1 MGSPHGIRSLSLQ
14 LRRLLPPLPFSLA
27 GSRPAGP
34 RVLILLL
41 PFVLNDECND
51 MNDLK
56 LAFRQLG
63 KSPGFTLVAVLT
75 LALGI
80 GANTA
85 IFSVVEGVLLRP
97 LPFPNSE
104 RLVRIYETLDE
115 NGARS
120 ATLNLSDR
128 TAARFREFGSDIF
141 EDVAGGTGGASVVS
155 AKAGSPAQTVPAAL
169 VTYNFFDVLGLPPS
183 QGRNFTREEGTD
195 KAATAAIISDDFW
208 RNTLNSRRDVLGSAI
223 VIDGTPRTIIGVM
236 PKAFRHPYRASLW
249 LPLALEPDNP
259 ATINNHYLYGLARL
273 RPGVTPLKAEEAVK
287 RMCAR
292 INRDD
297 PNPANV
303 RAAYIPPLRESFV
316 MDLRP
321 KILVIVGAAV
331 CALLIAAANFAGLLL
346 ARVIDREGEFA
357 LRAALGASRR
367 RLVRQQLIQALLLAL
382 AGTALGL
389 LIAFWITPMLFALS
403 PEGADATGSA
413 MREFDYAARLDL
425 PVFAFAATVMTV
437 VGLGFGLLP
446 AVRAARTDL
455 RGAMSVTSRGA
466 TLDRSA
472 RRLLGSFVVIE
483 LAIAAALLTAS
494 VTATQYFRKLIEE
507 PWGFETKDR
516 LAFNVTVPD
525 RFFPTAPAKQ
535 SALEASLAQL
545 QAIPGVKSAT
555 VVSPSPM
562 NAPWTLMLFNA
573 EGAPAPEPGGVYTA
587 YSRLPVPGYF
597 QSVGQP
603 ILQGRDF
610 NASDTADAPLVCIV
624 SQSIAKRFWPNDSA
638 IGKRIRWGRLDGTRP
653 WFTIVGVVGDMKA
666 IADPRDG
673 EVLGMIA
680 RPLPQILVHATTPL
694 DDITFVL
701 HTDGRS
707 VNEPTIRAAL
717 ARANANLAAYN
728 FLWLQDAAARSHTT
742 ERFIFVLVSSFGLV
756 GLVLAAVGL
765 YGLLALQV
773 ARREREFGIRSALGA
788 TARQIIQ
795 LVAQQGAALL
805 LLGFTAGGL
814 ATYGVVRLVRNQW
827 TDMPA
832 PNLIA
837 CICAAIV
844 LGIAVMI
851 ACWLPARRAARVDP
865 VIALRAE

>member
-1 MGSPHGIRSLSLQ
+1 M
-14 LRRLLPPLPFSLA
+14 
-27 GSRPAGP
+27 P

-41 PFVLNDECND
+41 LFELNDDGND

-56 LAFRQLG
+56 FALRQLR

-97 LPFPNSE
+97 LPFPKAD
-104 RLVRIYETLDE
+104 RLVRIYEALDE

-120 ATLNLSDR
+120 GTLNLSDR
-128 TAARFREFGSDIF
+128 TVARFREFGRDIF

-155 AKAGSPAQTVPAAL
+155 AKVGSPAQTVPAAL

-183 QGRNFTREEGTD
+183 QGRNFTTQEASD
-195 KAATAAIISDDFW
+195 KAASVAIISDDFW
-208 RNTLNSRRDVLGSAI
+208 RNTLNSQRDVLGSTI
-223 VIDGTPRTIIGVM
+223 VIDGTLRTIIGVM

-249 LPLALEPDNP
+249 LPLTLEPDNP
-259 ATINNHYLYGLARL
+259 ATINNHYLYGVARL
-273 RPGVTPLKAEEAVK
+273 RPGVTPVKAEEAVK

-297 PNPANV
+297 PNPANT

-346 ARVIDREGEFA
+346 ARVIEREGEFA

-367 RLVRQQLIQALLLAL
+367 RLVRQQLTQALLLAL
-382 AGTALGL
+382 MGTALGL

-403 PEGADATGSA
+403 PEGGDATGSA

-425 PVFAFAATVMTV
+425 PVFAFAAGAMTL

-494 VTATQYFRKLIEE
+494 VTATQYFRKLIDQ

-525 RFFPTAPAKQ
+525 RFFPSAAAKQ
-535 SALEASLAQL
+535 TALEASLVQL
-545 QAIPGVKSAT
+545 QGVPGVKSAT

-562 NAPWTLMLFNA
+562 DAPWTLMLFNA
-573 EGAPAPEPGGVYTA
+573 EGAPAPEPRGFYTA
-587 YSRLPVPGYF
+587 YSRVPVPGYF
-597 QSVGQP
+597 RSIGQP

-610 NASDTADAPLVCIV
+610 NASDSADAPLVCII
-624 SQSIAKRFWPNDSA
+624 SQSIAKRFWPDESP

-680 RPLPQILVHATTPL
+680 RPLAQILVRATAPL

-707 VNEPTIRAAL
+707 VNESTIRAAL

-728 FLWLQDAAARSHTT
+728 FVSLQDAATRSRTT

-795 LVAQQGAALL
+795 LVAQQGAVLL
-805 LLGFTAGGL
+805 SFGFTAGAL
-814 ATYGVVRLVRNQW
+814 ATYGVVRLVKNQW
-827 TDMPA
+827 AEMPA

-851 ACWLPARRAARVDP
+851 ACWLPARRASRVDP

>member
-1 MGSPHGIRSLSLQ
+1 MLEDLRFAVRQ
-14 LRRLLPPLPFSLA
+14 LRK
-27 GSRPAGP
+27 SR
-34 RVLILLL
+34 
-41 PFVLNDECND
+41 
-51 MNDLK
+51 
-56 LAFRQLG
+56 
-63 KSPGFTLVAVLT
+63 GFTLVAVLT

-97 LPFPNSE
+97 LPFPNAE
-104 RLVRIYETLDE
+104 RLVRIYEALDE

-120 ATLNLSDR
+120 GTLNLSDR
-128 TAARFREFGSDIF
+128 TVVRFSEFGRTIF

-155 AKAGSPAQTVPAAL
+155 AKAGSPTQTVPAAL
-169 VTYNFFDVLGLPPS
+169 VTSNFFDVLGLPPS
-183 QGRNFTREEGTD
+183 QGRNFTTEEGSD
-195 KAATAAIISDDFW
+195 KAANVVIISDDFW
-208 RNTLNSRRDVLGSAI
+208 RNTLNSRRAVLGSTI

-259 ATINNHYLYGLARL
+259 VTINNHYLYGVARL

-287 RMCAR
+287 RMCAT

-321 KILVIVGAAV
+321 KILVVVGAAV
-331 CALLIAAANFAGLLL
+331 CTLLIAAANFAGLLL
-346 ARVIDREGEFA
+346 AHVIEREGEFA

-367 RLVRQQLIQALLLAL
+367 RLVRQQLTHALVIAL
-382 AGTALGL
+382 IGTALGL
-389 LIAFWITPMLFALS
+389 LIAFWITPTLFALS
-403 PEGADATGSA
+403 PEGTDATGSA
-413 MREFDYAARLDL
+413 MREFDYAVRLDL
-425 PVFAFAATVMTV
+425 PVFAFAAGVMAL

-446 AVRAARTDL
+446 ALRAARTDL

-466 TLDRSA
+466 TLDRNA

-494 VTATQYFRKLIEE
+494 VTATQYFRKLVEE
-507 PWGFETKDR
+507 PWGFDTKHR

-525 RFFPTAPAKQ
+525 RFFSTAAAKEN
-535 SALEASLAQL
+535 ALEASLGQL
-545 QAIPGVKSAT
+545 QALPGVKSAT

-562 NAPWTLMLFNA
+562 DAPWTLMPFNA
-573 EGAPAPEPGGVYTA
+573 GDAPAPEPRGVYTA
-587 YSRLPVPGYF
+587 YSRVPVPGYF
-597 QSVGQP
+597 QSIGQP
-603 ILQGRDF
+603 LLQGRDF
-610 NASDTADAPLVCIV
+610 NISDTADSPLVCII
-624 SQSIAKRFWPNDSA
+624 SQSIAQRFWPNDSP

-653 WFTIVGVVGDMKA
+653 WFAIVGVVGDMKA

-673 EVLGMIA
+673 EVVGMIA
-680 RPLPQILVHATTPL
+680 RPLAQMLVHATTPL
-694 DDITFVL
+694 EDITFIL
-701 HTDGRS
+701 HTDGRAMT
-707 VNEPTIRAAL
+707 EPTIRAAL
-717 ARANANLAAYN
+717 ARANPNLAAYN
-728 FLWLQDAAARSHTT
+728 FLLLEDAAARSRTT
-742 ERFIFVLVSSFGLV
+742 ERFIFVLVSSFGIV

-795 LVAQQGAALL
+795 LVAEQGAVLL
-805 LLGFTAGGL
+805 SLGFTVGAL
-814 ATYGVVRLVRNQW
+814 ATYGVVRLVKNQW
-827 TDMPA
+827 AEMPA

-851 ACWLPARRAARVDP
+851 ACWLPARRASRVDP

>member
-1 MGSPHGIRSLSLQ
+1 MLAEIRFALRQ
-14 LRRLLPPLPFSLA
+14 LR
-27 GSRPAGP
+27 
-34 RVLILLL
+34 
-41 PFVLNDECND
+41 
-51 MNDLK
+51 
-56 LAFRQLG
+56 
-63 KSPGFTLVAVLT
+63 KSPGFTLVAALT

-85 IFSVVEGVLLRP
+85 IFSVVEGALLRP
-97 LPFPNSE
+97 LPFPHAE
-104 RLVRIYETLDE
+104 RLVRIYEALDE

-120 ATLNLSDR
+120 GSLNLTDR
-128 TAARFREFGSDIF
+128 TVARFRGFGHDIF
-141 EDVAGGTGGASVVS
+141 EDVAGGTGSAAVV
-155 AKAGSPAQTVPAAL
+155 AINGGSPAQIVPAARI
-169 VTYNFFDVLGLPPS
+169 TSNFFDVLGLRPV
-183 QGRNFTREEGTD
+183 QGRNFTAEEGLD
-195 KAATAAIISDDFW
+195 KAANVAIVSDDFW
-208 RNTLNSRRDVLGSAI
+208 RSTLNSRQDVLGSTVA
-223 VIDGTPRTIIGVM
+223 IDGTPRTIIGVM
-236 PKAFRHPYRASLW
+236 PKAFRHPYRANLW
-249 LPLALEPDNP
+249 LPLALEPDNA
-259 ATINNHYLYGLARL
+259 ATINNHYLYGVARL
-273 RPGVTPLKAEEAVK
+273 RAGVTPAKAEEAVK
-287 RMCAR
+287 RICAT

-303 RAAYIPPLRESFV
+303 RAAYIAPLRESFV

-321 KILVIVGAAV
+321 KILLIIGAAV

-346 ARVIDREGEFA
+346 GRVIEREGEFA

-367 RLVRQQLIQALLLAL
+367 RLIAQQLIQALLLAFI
-382 AGTALGL
+382 GTALGL
-389 LIAFWITPMLFALS
+389 LIAFWITPTLFALS

-425 PVFAFAATVMTV
+425 PVFAFAAGAMAL
-437 VGLGFGLLP
+437 VGLGFGLVP
-446 AVRAARTDL
+446 AACASRTDL

-466 TLDRSA
+466 TLDRNA

-494 VTATQYFRKLIEE
+494 VTATQYFRNLIEE

-525 RFFPTAPAKQ
+525 RFFPTAASKQ

-545 QAIPGVKSAT
+545 RNLPRVKSAT
-555 VVSPSPM
+555 VVSPSLM
-562 NAPWTLMLFNA
+562 DASWTLMLFNG
-573 EGAPAPEPGGVYTA
+573 EGVPAPEPRGVYTA
-587 YSRLPVPGYF
+587 YSRVPVPGYF
-597 QSVGQP
+597 QSMGQP

-610 NASDTADAPLVCIV
+610 NASDTADAPLVCII
-624 SQSIAKRFWPNDSA
+624 SHSIGKRFWPNDSP

-673 EVLGMIA
+673 EVLGTIA
-680 RPLPQILVHATTPL
+680 RPLAQMLVHATTQL
-694 DDITFVL
+694 EDITFVL

-707 VNEPTIRAAL
+707 VNEATIRAAL
-717 ARANANLAAYN
+717 ARSNPNLAAYN
-728 FLWLQDAAARSHTT
+728 FLWLEDAAARSRTT

-788 TARQIIQ
+788 TARQIIH
-795 LVAQQGAALL
+795 LVARQGATLL
-805 LLGFTAGGL
+805 SLGFCAGAL
-814 ATYGVVRLVRNQW
+814 ATYGVVHLVRNQW
-827 TDMPA
+827 ADMPG

-844 LGIAVMI
+844 LGLAVMI

>member
-1 MGSPHGIRSLSLQ
+1 MISD
-14 LRRLLPPLPFSLA
+14 LRYALRMLL
-27 GSRPAGP
+27 
-34 RVLILLL
+34 
-41 PFVLNDECND
+41 
-51 MNDLK
+51 
-56 LAFRQLG
+56 
-63 KSPGFTLVAVLT
+63 KSPAFTAVAVLT

-85 IFSVVEGVLLRP
+85 IFSVVEGVLLRS
-97 LPFPNSE
+97 LPFPNAE
-104 RLVRIYETLDE
+104 RLVRIYEASDE

-128 TAARFREFGSDIF
+128 TTARFREFGRNIF
-141 EDVAGGTGGASVVS
+141 EDVAGGTGDASVVS
-155 AKAGSPAQTVPAAL
+155 AKAGSPAQTVPAAR

-183 QGRNFTREEGTD
+183 QGRNFTTDEGSD
-195 KAATAAIISDDFW
+195 KAANVAIISDDFW
-208 RNTLNSRRDVLGSAI
+208 RNTLNSRRDVLGTTI

-259 ATINNHYLYGLARL
+259 ATINNHYLYGVARL
-273 RPGVTPLKAEEAVK
+273 RPGVTPVKAEEAVK
-287 RMCAR
+287 RMCAT

-321 KILVIVGAAV
+321 KILVIIGAAG
-331 CALLIAAANFAGLLL
+331 CALLIAAVNFAGLLL
-346 ARVIDREGEFA
+346 ARVIEREGEFA
-357 LRAALGASRR
+357 LRAALGASRGQI
-367 RLVRQQLIQALLLAL
+367 VRQQLIQALFIAL
-382 AGTALGL
+382 VGTALGL

-425 PVFAFAATVMTV
+425 PVFAFAAGVMAL

-446 AVRAARTDL
+446 AVRAACTDL

-494 VTATQYFRKLIEE
+494 VTATQYFRKLIEQ
-507 PWGFETKDR
+507 PWGFETKGR

-525 RFFPTAPAKQ
+525 RFFPTAAAQQ

-545 QAIPGVKSAT
+545 RGLPGIKSAT

-562 NAPWTLMLFNA
+562 DASWTLMLFNA
-573 EGAPAPEPGGVYTA
+573 EGAPAPEPRGVYTA
-587 YSRLPVPGYF
+587 YSRVPVPEYF
-597 QSVGQP
+597 QSMGQP
-603 ILQGRDF
+603 LLQGRDF
-610 NASDTADAPLVCIV
+610 DAGDTADAPLVCII
-624 SQSIAKRFWPNDSA
+624 SQSIAKRFWSNDSP

-680 RPLPQILVHATTPL
+680 RPLAQMLVHATTSL

-707 VNEPTIRAAL
+707 LNEPTIRAAL

-728 FLWLQDAAARSHTT
+728 FLSLQDAAARSRTT
-742 ERFIFVLVSSFGLV
+742 ERFIFVLVSSFGIV

-795 LVAQQGAALL
+795 LVAQQGAVLL
-805 LLGFTAGGL
+805 SLGFTAGAL
-814 ATYGVVRLVRNQW
+814 ATYGVVRLVRNHW
-827 TDMPA
+827 AEMPA

-837 CICAAIV
+837 CISAAIV

-865 VIALRAE
+865 VIALRSE

>member
-1 MGSPHGIRSLSLQ
+1 
-14 LRRLLPPLPFSLA
+14 
-27 GSRPAGP
+27 
-34 RVLILLL
+34 
-41 PFVLNDECND
+41 
-51 MNDLK
+51 MNDIRFAL
-56 LAFRQLG
+56 RQVR

-80 GANTA
+80 GVNTA
-85 IFSVVEGVLLRP
+85 IFSVVEGALLRP
-97 LPFPNSE
+97 LPFPHAE
-104 RLVRIYETLDE
+104 RLVRIYEALDE

-128 TAARFREFGSDIF
+128 TTARFREFGRDIF
-141 EDVAGGTGGASVVS
+141 GDVAGGTGGASVVS
-155 AKAGSPAQTVPAAL
+155 VNAGSPAQTVPAAR
-169 VTYNFFDVLGLPPS
+169 VTYNFFNVLGLPPS
-183 QGRNFTREEGTD
+183 QGRNFAAEEVRD
-195 KAATAAIISDDFW
+195 AAASVAIISDDFW
-208 RNTLNSRRDVLGSAI
+208 RNTLNSRRDVLGSTII
-223 VIDGTPRTIIGVM
+223 VDGMPRTIIGVM
-236 PKAFRHPYRASLW
+236 PKAFRHPYRANLW
-249 LPLALEPDNP
+249 LPLALDPGNPD
-259 ATINNHYLYGLARL
+259 TINNHYLYGVARL
-273 RPGVTPLKAEEAVK
+273 RPGVTPLKAEEAVR
-287 RMCAR
+287 RMCAA

-297 PNPANV
+297 PNPANA
-303 RAAYIPPLRESFV
+303 RGAYIPPLRESFV

-321 KILVIVGAAV
+321 KILVIIGAAG
-331 CALLIAAANFAGLLL
+331 CALLIAAVNFAGLLL
-346 ARVIDREGEFA
+346 ARVIEREGEFA

-367 RLVRQQLIQALLLAL
+367 RLVRQQLVQALLIAL
-382 AGTALGL
+382 VGTALGL
-389 LIAFWITPMLFALS
+389 LVASFITPVLFALS

-425 PVFAFAATVMTV
+425 PVFAFAAGVMAL

-446 AVRAARTDL
+446 ALRASRTDL
-455 RGAMSVTSRGA
+455 RGAMGVTSRGA

-507 PWGFETKDR
+507 RWGFETKDR
-516 LAFNVTVPD
+516 IAFNVTVPD
-525 RFFPTAPAKQ
+525 RFFPTAAAKQ
-535 SALEASLAQL
+535 NALEASLAQL
-545 QAIPGVKSAT
+545 HAIPGVKSAT

-562 NAPWTLMLFNA
+562 DAPWTLMPFNG
-573 EGAPAPEPGGVYTA
+573 EGAPAPEPRGVYTA
-587 YSRLPVPGYF
+587 YSRIPVPGYF
-597 QSVGQP
+597 RSIGQP

-610 NASDTADAPLVCIV
+610 NAGDTADAPLVCII
-624 SQSIAKRFWPNDSA
+624 SKSIAQRFWPKDSP

-680 RPLPQILVHATTPL
+680 RPLAQMLVHASTLL

-701 HTDGRS
+701 HTDGPS
-707 VNEPTIRAAL
+707 VNEASIRAAL
-717 ARANANLAAYN
+717 ARANVNLAAYN
-728 FLWLQDAAARSHTT
+728 FVSLEDAAARSRTT
-742 ERFIFVLVSSFGLV
+742 ERFIFVLVSAFGLI
-756 GLVLAAVGL
+756 GLVLAPVGL

-773 ARREREFGIRSALGA
+773 PRREREFGIRSALGA
-788 TARQIIQ
+788 TARQIMQ
-795 LVAQQGAALL
+795 LVARQCAMLL
-805 LLGFTAGGL
+805 SLGFTAGAL
-814 ATYGVVRLVRNQW
+814 ATYGVVRLVKNQW
-827 TDMPA
+827 AEMPA

>member
-1 MGSPHGIRSLSLQ
+1 
-14 LRRLLPPLPFSLA
+14 
-27 GSRPAGP
+27 
-34 RVLILLL
+34 
-41 PFVLNDECND
+41 
-51 MNDLK
+51 MNDLRY
-56 LAFRQLG
+56 AVRQLLN
-63 KSPGFTLVAVLT
+63 SPGFTLVAVLT

-85 IFSVVEGVLLRP
+85 IFSVVEGVLMRP
-97 LPFPNSE
+97 LPFPNAE
-104 RLVRIYETLDE
+104 RLVRIYEALDE
-115 NGARS
+115 NGAGS

-128 TAARFREFGSDIF
+128 TTARFREFGRDIF

-155 AKAGSPAQTVPAAL
+155 VNAGSPAKTVPAAR
-169 VTYNFFDVLGLPPS
+169 VTWNFFDVVRLPPA
-183 QGRNFTREEGTD
+183 QGRKFTAEEGRD
-195 KAATAAIISDDFW
+195 ETANVAIISDDFW
-208 RNTLNSRRDVLGSAI
+208 RNTLNSRRDVLGSMI
-223 VIDGTPRTIIGVM
+223 VVDGTPRTIIGVM
-236 PKAFRHPYRASLW
+236 PKAFRHPYRANVW
-249 LPLALEPDNP
+249 LPLALQPDNP
-259 ATINNHYLYGLARL
+259 ATLNNHYLYGVARL
-273 RPGVTPLKAEEAVK
+273 RPGVTPAKAEDAVK
-287 RMCAR
+287 RMCAS

-297 PNPANV
+297 PNPANA

-321 KILVIVGAAV
+321 KILAIVGAAV

-346 ARVIDREGEFA
+346 ARVIEREGEFA

-382 AGTALGL
+382 AGTAVGL

-425 PVFAFAATVMTV
+425 PVFAFAAGVMTL

-446 AVRAARTDL
+446 ALRASRTDL

-466 TLDRSA
+466 TLDRNA
-472 RRLLGSFVVIE
+472 RRWLGSFVVIE
-483 LAIAAALLTAS
+483 LAIAAALLTAG
-494 VTATQYFRKLIEE
+494 VTATQYFHKLVEE

-516 LAFNVTVPD
+516 LAFSVTVPD
-525 RFFPTAPAKQ
+525 RFFPNAAAKQ
-535 SALEASLAQL
+535 NSLEASLSQL
-545 QAIPGVKSAT
+545 RTLPGVESAT

-562 NAPWTLMLFNA
+562 DAPWTLMPFNA
-573 EGAPAPEPGGVYTA
+573 EGAPAPEPRGVYTA
-587 YSRLPVPGYF
+587 YSRIPVPEYF
-597 QSVGQP
+597 QSMGQP
-603 ILQGRDF
+603 LLQGRDF
-610 NASDTADAPLVCIV
+610 NTSDTADATLVCII
-624 SQSIAKRFWPNDSA
+624 SQSIAKRFWPNDSP

-680 RPLPQILVHATTPL
+680 RPLAQMLVHATTSL

-728 FLWLQDAAARSHTT
+728 FLALEDAAAASRTT
-742 ERFIFVLVSSFGLV
+742 ERFIFVLVSSFGFV
-756 GLVLAAVGL
+756 GLMLAAVGL

-788 TARQIIQ
+788 TARQILQ
-795 LVAQQGAALL
+795 LVASQGAILL
-805 LLGFTAGGL
+805 LSGFSAGAL

-827 TDMPA
+827 AEMPA
-832 PNLIA
+832 PNFIA
-837 CICAAIV
+837 
-844 LGIAVMI
+844 
-851 ACWLPARRAARVDP
+851 W
-865 VIALRAE
+865 

>member
-1 MGSPHGIRSLSLQ
+1 MNEFRFALRQ
-14 LRRLLPPLPFSLA
+14 LR
-27 GSRPAGP
+27 
-34 RVLILLL
+34 
-41 PFVLNDECND
+41 
-51 MNDLK
+51 
-56 LAFRQLG
+56 

-75 LALGI
+75 LALGV

-85 IFSVVEGVLLRP
+85 IFSVVEGAFLRP
-97 LPFPNSE
+97 LPFPHAE
-104 RLVRIYETLDE
+104 RLVRIYEALDE

-128 TAARFREFGSDIF
+128 TAARFREFGRDVF

-155 AKAGSPAQTVPAAL
+155 VNVGSPAQTVPAAR
-169 VTYNFFDVLGLPPS
+169 VTYNFLDVLGLPPS
-183 QGRNFTREEGTD
+183 QGRNFTTEEGID
-195 KAATAAIISDDFW
+195 KAANVVIISDDFW
-208 RNTLNSRRDVLGSAI
+208 RNPLNSRGDVLGSTI
-223 VIDGTPRTIIGVM
+223 VIDGTVRTIIGVM

-249 LPLALEPDNP
+249 LPLALEPDSP
-259 ATINNHYLYGLARL
+259 ATINNHYLYGVARL
-273 RPGVTPLKAEEAVK
+273 RPGVTPTKAEEAVK
-287 RMCAR
+287 RMCAT

-297 PNPANV
+297 PNPANA

-321 KILVIVGAAV
+321 KILVIIGAAV

-346 ARVIDREGEFA
+346 ARVIEREGEFA

-367 RLVRQQLIQALLLAL
+367 RLVRQQLIQALLLAFV
-382 AGTALGL
+382 GTALGL
-389 LIAFWITPMLFALS
+389 LIAYWITPILFALS

-425 PVFAFAATVMTV
+425 PVFAFAAGIMTL

-455 RGAMSVTSRGA
+455 RSAISVTSRGA

-472 RRLLGSFVVIE
+472 RTLLGSLVVME
-483 LAIAAALLTAS
+483 LAIAAALLAAS
-494 VTATQYFRKLIEE
+494 VTSTQYFRKLVEE

-516 LAFNVTVPD
+516 LAFSVTVPD
-525 RFFPTAPAKQ
+525 RFFSTAAAKEN
-535 SALEASLAQL
+535 ALEASLAQL
-545 QAIPGVKSAT
+545 QALPGVKSAT

-562 NAPWTLMLFNA
+562 DASWTMMLFNA
-573 EGAPAPEPGGVYTA
+573 EGAPAPEPRGVYTA
-587 YSRLPVPGYF
+587 YSRVPVPGYF
-597 QSVGQP
+597 QSMGQP
-603 ILQGRDF
+603 LLQGRDF
-610 NASDTADAPLVCIV
+610 NTSDTADSPLVCII
-624 SQSIAKRFWPNDSA
+624 SESIAKRFWANDSP
-638 IGKRIRWGRLDGTRP
+638 IGKRIRWGRLDGTRQ
-653 WFTIVGVVGDMKA
+653 WFTIAGVVGDMKA

-680 RPLPQILVHATTPL
+680 RPLAQMLVHATTSL

-701 HTDGRS
+701 HTDGHS
-707 VNEPTIRAAL
+707 VNEATIRAAL
-717 ARANANLAAYN
+717 ARVNANLAAYN
-728 FLWLQDAAARSHTT
+728 FLSLQDAAARSRTT
-742 ERFIFVLVSSFGLV
+742 ERFIFALVSSFGVV

-805 LLGFTAGGL
+805 LSGFTAGAL

-827 TDMPA
+827 AEMPA

-837 CICAAIV
+837 CICAALV

-851 ACWLPARRAARVDP
+851 ACWLPARRASRVDP
-865 VIALRAE
+865 VIALRSE

>member
-1 MGSPHGIRSLSLQ
+1 MNDFKFALRQ
-14 LRRLLPPLPFSLA
+14 LR
-27 GSRPAGP
+27 
-34 RVLILLL
+34 
-41 PFVLNDECND
+41 
-51 MNDLK
+51 
-56 LAFRQLG
+56 
-63 KSPGFTLVAVLT
+63 KSPGFTVIAVLT

-97 LPFPNSE
+97 LPFPNAD
-104 RLVRIYETLDE
+104 RLVRIYEALDE

-120 ATLNLSDR
+120 GTLNLSDR
-128 TAARFREFGSDIF
+128 TVARFREFGRDIF

-155 AKAGSPAQTVPAAL
+155 AKAGSATQTVPAAV
-169 VTYNFFDVLGLPPS
+169 VTYNFFDVLGLPPA
-183 QGRNFTREEGTD
+183 QGRNFTVHEGRD
-195 KAATAAIISDDFW
+195 AAANVAIISDDFW
-208 RNTLNSRRDVLGSAI
+208 RNMLNSRRDVLGSTI
-223 VIDGTPRTIIGVM
+223 TIDGRPRTIIGVM

-259 ATINNHYLYGLARL
+259 ATINNHYLYGVARL
-273 RPGVTPLKAEEAVK
+273 RPGMTPMKAEQAVK
-287 RMCAR
+287 RMCAG

-303 RAAYIPPLRESFV
+303 RGAFIPPLRESFV

-331 CALLIAAANFAGLLL
+331 CALLIAASNFAGLLL
-346 ARVIDREGEFA
+346 ARVIEREGEFA

-367 RLVRQQLIQALLLAL
+367 RLIRQQLIQALLLAL
-382 AGTALGL
+382 VGTAVGL

-413 MREFDYAARLDL
+413 MREFDYTARLDL
-425 PVFAFAATVMTV
+425 PVFAFAAGVMAL

-455 RGAMSVTSRGA
+455 RGAMSLTSRSA

-507 PWGFETKDR
+507 PWGFETKGR
-516 LAFNVTVPD
+516 YAFSVTVPD
-525 RFFPTAPAKQ
+525 TFFSTAAAKQ
-535 SALEASLAQL
+535 NVLEASLAQL
-545 QAIPGVKSAT
+545 RTLPGVKSAT

-562 NAPWTLMLFNA
+562 DAPWTLMPFNA
-573 EGAPAPEPGGVYTA
+573 EGVPAPEPRGVYTA
-587 YSRLPVPGYF
+587 YSRIPVPEYF
-597 QSVGQP
+597 QSMGQP
-603 ILQGRDF
+603 LLQGRDF
-610 NASDTADAPLVCIV
+610 NASDTSDAPLVCII
-624 SQSIAKRFWPNDSA
+624 SQSIAKKFWPNESA

-653 WFTIVGVVGDMKA
+653 WFTIVGVVGNMKA

-680 RPLPQILVHATTPL
+680 RPLAQMLVHGTTPL
-694 DDITFVL
+694 EDITFVL

-707 VNEPTIRAAL
+707 VDEPTIRAAL
-717 ARANANLAAYN
+717 ARANPNLAAYN
-728 FLWLQDAAARSHTT
+728 FVSLQDAAARSRTT

-788 TARQIIQ
+788 TARQLIH
-795 LVAQQGAALL
+795 LVAQQGAVLL
-805 LLGFTAGGL
+805 SLGFTAGGL

-827 TDMPA
+827 AEMPA

>member
-1 MGSPHGIRSLSLQ
+1 MSDLKFALRQ
-14 LRRLLPPLPFSLA
+14 LR
-27 GSRPAGP
+27 
-34 RVLILLL
+34 
-41 PFVLNDECND
+41 
-51 MNDLK
+51 
-56 LAFRQLG
+56 

-85 IFSVVEGVLLRP
+85 IFSVVQGALLRP
-97 LPFPNSE
+97 LPFPNAE
-104 RLVRIYETLDE
+104 RLVRIYEALDE
-115 NGARS
+115 NGAGS

-128 TAARFREFGSDIF
+128 TTARFREFGRDIF

-155 AKAGSPAQTVPAAL
+155 VNVGSPPQTVPAAR
-169 VTYNFFDVLGLPPS
+169 VTCNFFDVLGLPPS
-183 QGRNFTREEGTD
+183 QGRNFTTEEGID
-195 KAATAAIISDDFW
+195 KAANVAIISHDFW
-208 RNTLNSRRDVLGSAI
+208 RNTLNSRRDVLGSTI

-259 ATINNHYLYGLARL
+259 ATINNHYLYGVARL
-273 RPGVTPLKAEEAVK
+273 RPGVSPVKAEEAVK
-287 RMCAR
+287 RMCAT

-321 KILVIVGAAV
+321 KVLVIVGAAV

-346 ARVIDREGEFA
+346 ARVIEREGEFA

-425 PVFAFAATVMTV
+425 PVFGFAAGVMAL
-437 VGLGFGLLP
+437 VGLGFGLIP
-446 AVRAARTDL
+446 AARASRTDL

-494 VTATQYFRKLIEE
+494 ITATQYFRKLIEE

-525 RFFPTAPAKQ
+525 RFFPTAAAKQ

-545 QAIPGVKSAT
+545 QEVPAVKSAT

-562 NAPWTLMLFNA
+562 DAPWTLMLFNA
-573 EGAPAPEPGGVYTA
+573 EGTPAPEPRGVYTA
-587 YSRLPVPGYF
+587 YSRVPVPGYF
-597 QSVGQP
+597 QRIGQP

-610 NASDTADAPLVCIV
+610 NASDTADTSLVCIV
-624 SQSIAKRFWPNDSA
+624 SQSIARRFWPNDSP

-653 WFTIVGVVGDMKA
+653 WLTIVGVVGDMKA

-673 EVLGMIA
+673 EVVGMVA
-680 RPLPQILVHATTPL
+680 RPLAQMLVHATTPL
-694 DDITFVL
+694 EDITFVL
-701 HTDGRS
+701 HTDGRA
-707 VNEPTIRAAL
+707 VTEPAIRAAL
-717 ARANANLAAYN
+717 ARANPNLAAYN
-728 FLWLQDAAARSHTT
+728 FLLLEDAAARSRTT

-756 GLVLAAVGL
+756 GLALAAVGL

-788 TARQIIQ
+788 TARQIMQ
-795 LVAQQGAALL
+795 LVARQGAILL
-805 LLGFTAGGL
+805 LLGFTGGAL
-814 ATYGVVRLVRNQW
+814 TTYCVVGLLRNQW
-827 TDMPA
+827 AEMPT

-837 CICAAIV
+837 CVCAVIV
-844 LGIAVMI
+844 LAIAVMI

>member
-1 MGSPHGIRSLSLQ
+1 MINDIR
-14 LRRLLPPLPFSLA
+14 F
-27 GSRPAGP
+27 
-34 RVLILLL
+34 
-41 PFVLNDECND
+41 
-51 MNDLK
+51 
-56 LAFRQLG
+56 AFRQLR
-63 KSPGFTLVAVLT
+63 KSPGFTLVALLT

-85 IFSVVEGVLLRP
+85 IFSVVEGALLRP
-97 LPFPNSE
+97 LPFPHAD
-104 RLVRIYETLDE
+104 RLVRIYEALDE

-128 TAARFREFGSDIF
+128 TTARFREFGRDIF

-155 AKAGSPAQTVPAAL
+155 VKAGSPAQTVPAASI
-169 VTYNFFDVLGLPPS
+169 TYNFFDVLGLPPT
-183 QGRNFTREEGTD
+183 QGRTFTTQEETD
-195 KAATAAIISDDFW
+195 SGANVVIISDDFW
-208 RNTLNSRRDVLGSAI
+208 RNTLNSRRDALGSTII
-223 VIDGTPRTIIGVM
+223 VDGTPRTIIGVM

-249 LPLALEPDNP
+249 LPLVLEPDNP
-259 ATINNHYLYGLARL
+259 ATINNHYLYGVARL
-273 RPGVTPLKAEEAVK
+273 RPGVTPVKAEAAVK
-287 RMCAR
+287 RMCAT

-321 KILVIVGAAV
+321 KILVIVGAGV

-346 ARVIDREGEFA
+346 ARVIEREGEFA

-367 RLVRQQLIQALLLAL
+367 RLVRQQLVHALLLAL

-403 PEGADATGSA
+403 PEAADATGSA
-413 MREFDYAARLDL
+413 MREFDSAARLDL
-425 PVFAFAATVMTV
+425 PVFAFAAGVMTL

-446 AVRAARTDL
+446 ALRAARTDL
-455 RGAMSVTSRGA
+455 RGAMSVTARGA
-466 TLDRSA
+466 TLDRRA

-525 RFFPTAPAKQ
+525 RFFPTAVAKQ
-535 SALEASLAQL
+535 GALEASLAQL
-545 QAIPGVKSAT
+545 RALPGVKSAT

-562 NAPWTLMLFNA
+562 DASWTLMLFNA
-573 EGAPAPEPGGVYTA
+573 EGAPAPEPRGVYTG
-587 YSRLPVPGYF
+587 YSRVPVPGYF
-597 QSVGQP
+597 QSIGQP

-610 NASDTADAPLVCIV
+610 NANDTADAPLVCII
-624 SQSIAKRFWPNDSA
+624 SQSIAKRFWPNDSP

-680 RPLPQILVHATTPL
+680 RPLAQMLVHATAAL

-701 HTDGRS
+701 HTDSRS
-707 VNEPTIRAAL
+707 VKEPTIRGAL
-717 ARANANLAAYN
+717 ARASGDLAAYN
-728 FLWLQDAAARSHTT
+728 FVSLQDAAARSRTT

-788 TARQIIQ
+788 TARQIVQ
-795 LVAQQGAALL
+795 LVAQQGARLL
-805 LLGFTAGGL
+805 LLGFTAGAL
-814 ATYGVVRLVRNQW
+814 ATFGVVRVVRNQW
-827 TDMPA
+827 AEMPG

-837 CICAAIV
+837 CICAAVV
-844 LGIAVMI
+844 LGMAVMI
-851 ACWLPARRAARVDP
+851 ACWFPARRASRVDP
-865 VIALRAE
+865 VIALHSE

>member
-1 MGSPHGIRSLSLQ
+1 
-14 LRRLLPPLPFSLA
+14 
-27 GSRPAGP
+27 
-34 RVLILLL
+34 
-41 PFVLNDECND
+41 
-51 MNDLK
+51 MNDLRFA
-56 LAFRQLG
+56 LRQVR

-85 IFSVVEGVLLRP
+85 IFSVVEGALLRP
-97 LPFPNSE
+97 LPFPHGE
-104 RLVRIYETLDE
+104 RLVRIYEALDE

-120 ATLNLSDR
+120 ASLNLSDR
-128 TAARFREFGSDIF
+128 TVARFREFGRDIF
-141 EDVAGGTGGASVVS
+141 EDVAGGTGGASTVS
-155 AKAGSPAQTVPAAL
+155 VKTGSPAQTVPAAR
-169 VTYNFFDVLGLPPS
+169 VTYNFFNVLGLPPS
-183 QGRNFTREEGTD
+183 QGRNFTTEEGTD
-195 KAATAAIISDDFW
+195 KGANVAIISDDFW
-208 RNTLNSRRDVLGSAI
+208 RNTLNSRRDALGSTI

-259 ATINNHYLYGLARL
+259 TTINNHYLYGVARL
-273 RPGVTPLKAEEAVK
+273 RPGITPVKAEQAVK
-287 RMCAR
+287 RMCAT

-303 RAAYIPPLRESFV
+303 RAEYIPPLRESFV

-346 ARVIDREGEFA
+346 SRVIEREGEFA

-389 LIAFWITPMLFALS
+389 LTAFWITPMLFALS

-413 MREFDYAARLDL
+413 MREFDYAARLDV
-425 PVFAFAATVMTV
+425 PVFAFAAGVMAF

-446 AVRAARTDL
+446 AMRAARTDL
-455 RGAMSVTSRGA
+455 RGAMSATSRGA

-525 RFFPTAPAKQ
+525 RFFPTPAAKQ
-535 SALEASLAQL
+535 NALEASLAQL
-545 QAIPGVKSAT
+545 QAMPGVKSAT

-562 NAPWTLMLFNA
+562 DVPWTLMLFNA
-573 EGAPAPEPGGVYTA
+573 EEAPAPEPRGVYTA
-587 YSRLPVPGYF
+587 YSRVPGSGYF
-597 QSVGQP
+597 ASIGEP
-603 ILQGRDF
+603 LLQGRDF
-610 NASDTADAPLVCIV
+610 NQSDTADALPVCII
-624 SQSIAKRFWPNDSA
+624 SHSIPKRFWPNDSP

-653 WFTIVGVVGDMKA
+653 WFTIVGVVADMKA

-680 RPLPQILVHATTPL
+680 RPLDQILVYATTSL

-728 FLWLQDAAARSHTT
+728 FLSLQDANA
-742 ERFIFVLVSSFGLV
+742 
-756 GLVLAAVGL
+756 
-765 YGLLALQV
+765 
-773 ARREREFGIRSALGA
+773 
-788 TARQIIQ
+788 
-795 LVAQQGAALL
+795 
-805 LLGFTAGGL
+805 
-814 ATYGVVRLVRNQW
+814 
-827 TDMPA
+827 
-832 PNLIA
+832 IA
-837 CICAAIV
+837 HDRAIHF
-844 LGIAVMI
+844 
-851 ACWLPARRAARVDP
+851 R
-865 VIALRAE
+865 

>member
-1 MGSPHGIRSLSLQ
+1 
-14 LRRLLPPLPFSLA
+14 
-27 GSRPAGP
+27 
-34 RVLILLL
+34 
-41 PFVLNDECND
+41 

-56 LAFRQLG
+56 LAFRQLR
-63 KSPGFTLVAVLT
+63 KSPAFTLVAVLT

-85 IFSVVEGVLLRP
+85 IFAVVEGVLLRP
-97 LPFPNSE
+97 LPFPNAE
-104 RLVRIYETLDE
+104 RLVRIYEAPDE

-128 TAARFREFGSDIF
+128 TTARFREFGRDIF

-155 AKAGSPAQTVPAAL
+155 VKAGSPAQTVPAAL
-169 VTYNFFDVLGLPPS
+169 VTYNFFNVLGLPPS
-183 QGRNFTREEGTD
+183 QGRNFTTDEGSD
-195 KAATAAIISDDFW
+195 KAANVAIISDDFW

-259 ATINNHYLYGLARL
+259 ATINNHYLYGVARL
-273 RPGVTPLKAEEAVK
+273 HPGVSPVKAEEAVK
-287 RMCAR
+287 RMCAT

-321 KILVIVGAAV
+321 KVLVIVGAAV

-346 ARVIDREGEFA
+346 ARVIEREGEFA

-367 RLVRQQLIQALLLAL
+367 RLVRQQLVQALLIAL
-382 AGTALGL
+382 IGTALGL

-425 PVFAFAATVMTV
+425 PVFAFAASVMAL

-446 AVRAARTDL
+446 AARASRTDL
-455 RGAMSVTSRGA
+455 RRAMSVTSRGA
-466 TLDRSA
+466 TLERNT

-494 VTATQYFRKLIEE
+494 VTATQYFKKLIDES
-507 PWGFETKDR
+507 WGFETKDR

-525 RFFPTAPAKQ
+525 RFFPTAATKQ
-535 SALEASLAQL
+535 NALEASLAQL
-545 QAIPGVKSAT
+545 RALPGVESAT

-562 NAPWTLMLFNA
+562 DASWTLMLFNA
-573 EGAPAPEPGGVYTA
+573 EGTPAPEPSCVYTA
-587 YSRLPVPGYF
+587 YSRVPVPGYF
-597 QSVGQP
+597 HSVGQP

-610 NASDTADAPLVCIV
+610 NASDTADAPLVCII
-624 SQSIAKRFWPNDSA
+624 SQSIAKRFWPNDSP

-680 RPLPQILVHATTPL
+680 RPLAQMLVHASTQL

-701 HTDGRS
+701 HTERRS

-728 FLWLQDAAARSHTT
+728 FLALEDAAAASRTT
-742 ERFIFVLVSSFGLV
+742 ERFIFVLVSSFGFV
-756 GLVLAAVGL
+756 GLMLAAVGL

-773 ARREREFGIRSALGA
+773 SRREREFGIRSALGA

-795 LVAQQGAALL
+795 LVARQGATLL
-805 LLGFTAGGL
+805 SLGFTAGAL
-814 ATYGVVRLVRNQW
+814 ATYGIVHLVRNQW
-827 TDMPA
+827 AEMPG
-832 PNLIA
+832 PDLVA
-837 CICAAIV
+837 CLCAAIV
-844 LGIAVMI
+844 LGIAVII
-851 ACWLPARRAARVDP
+851 ACWLPARSASRVDP

>member
-1 MGSPHGIRSLSLQ
+1 
-14 LRRLLPPLPFSLA
+14 
-27 GSRPAGP
+27 
-34 RVLILLL
+34 
-41 PFVLNDECND
+41 

-56 LAFRQLG
+56 FALRQLR

-85 IFSVVEGVLLRP
+85 IFSVVEGVLLRS
-97 LPFPNSE
+97 LPFPHAD
-104 RLVRIYETLDE
+104 RLVRIYEALDE

-128 TAARFREFGSDIF
+128 TTARFRELGRDIF

-155 AKAGSPAQTVPAAL
+155 VKEGAPAQTVPAAL
-169 VTYNFFDVLGLPPS
+169 VSYNFFDVLGFPPS
-183 QGRNFTREEGTD
+183 QGRNFTKEEATD
-195 KAATAAIISDDFW
+195 RAANVVIISDDFW
-208 RNTLNSRRDVLGSAI
+208 RNTLNSRRDVLGGTI
-223 VIDGTPRTIIGVM
+223 VIDGTQRTIVGVM
-236 PKAFRHPYRASLW
+236 PNAFRHPYRASLW
-249 LPLALEPDNP
+249 LPLALEPDNLQ
-259 ATINNHYLYGLARL
+259 TINNHYLYGVARL
-273 RPGVTPLKAEEAVK
+273 RPGVTPAKAEEAVK
-287 RMCAR
+287 RMCAA

-303 RAAYIPPLRESFV
+303 RAAYIAPLRESFV

-346 ARVIDREGEFA
+346 ARVIEREGEFA

-367 RLVRQQLIQALLLAL
+367 QLVRQQLIQALLLAL
-382 AGTALGL
+382 MGTAVGL
-389 LIAFWITPMLFALS
+389 LIAFWITPMLFAMS

-425 PVFAFAATVMTV
+425 PVFAFAAAIMTL

-446 AVRAARTDL
+446 ALRAARTDL

-516 LAFNVTVPD
+516 VAFNVTVPD
-525 RFFPTAPAKQ
+525 RFFPTAAAKQ
-535 SALEASLAQL
+535 NALEASLAQL
-545 QAIPGVKSAT
+545 QTIPGVKSAT

-562 NAPWTLMLFNA
+562 DASWTLMLFNA
-573 EGAPAPEPGGVYTA
+573 EGKPAPEPRGVYTA
-587 YSRLPVPGYF
+587 YSRVPMPGYF
-597 QSVGQP
+597 RSIGQP
-603 ILQGRDF
+603 VLQGRDF
-610 NASDTADAPLVCIV
+610 NARDTADAPFVCIV
-624 SQSIAKRFWPNDSA
+624 SQSIAKRFWPNDSP

-673 EVLGMIA
+673 EVVGMIA
-680 RPLPQILVHATTPL
+680 RPLAQMLVHATTSL

-707 VNEPTIRAAL
+707 VNEPAIRSAL

-728 FLWLQDAAARSHTT
+728 FFSLQDAAARSRTT
-742 ERFIFVLVSSFGLV
+742 ERFIFVLVSSFGIV

-795 LVAQQGAALL
+795 LVAQQGAVLL
-805 LLGFTAGGL
+805 SLGFSAGAL
-814 ATYGVVRLVRNQW
+814 ATYLIVCLLRNQW
-827 TDMPA
+827 AEMPA

-837 CICAAIV
+837 CICAALV